1 MRWGGAAQIAAAMV
15 IWSTWGLFVR
25 RVPLAPWALTAYVGV
40 VAAAAAAGAW
50 LALGGSLRALWPRA
64 HRGLL
69 VLMGALF
76 VINNVCFLTA
86 YERTTVAN
94 AVLTHYTAPVFVA
107 LLAPP
112 LLRERLLPATPAA
125 LVLAAAGMML
135 LLPDLRFDFR
145 DRHLWGLFLGTVSGA
160 AYGGLILLARALSP
174 RMPAL
179 PLIVFQNAF
188 LALCLVPTAVFREPL
203 ERAELVAAV
212 AVLGLAHATVAP
224 LLYLRGIRTVRAQTA
239 AILGYLEPLAAV
251 ALGALVL
258 GESPGAPGFLG
269 GVLIVASGGLVAWGE
284 ARARKPVDGL
294 SADR

>member
-1 MRWGGAAQIAAAMV
+1 MRCGGAAQIAAAMA

-40 VAAAAAAGAW
+40 VAAALAGAAW
-50 LALGGSLRALWPRA
+50 LASGGNARELWPRA

-76 VINNVCFLTA
+76 VVNNVCFLTA

-107 LLAPP
+107 VLAPS

-125 LVLAAAGMML
+125 LVLAAVGMVL

-160 AYGGLILLARALSP
+160 AYGGLILLARVLSP
-174 RMPAL
+174 RIPAL

-188 LALCLVPTAVFREPL
+188 LALCLAPAAVFREPL
-203 ERAELVAAV
+203 GPAEVAA
-212 AVLGLAHATVAP
+212 AVLVLGFVHATVAP

-251 ALGALVL
+251 GLGALLL
-258 GESPGAPGFLG
+258 GESPGAAGLLG
-269 GVLIVASGGLVAWGE
+269 GALIVAGGGLVAWGE
-284 ARARKPVDGL
+284 ARARKPVDGP
-294 SADR
+294 ARGR